1 MNAEFEPSS
10 SHVKVN
16 EVMNVTPNAS
26 VSASPYP
33 HKHALCMC
41 SVFGFFYFRGHF
53 VTQSCFSSL
62 VGVGRAGYD
71 NVRAFLLLFVTAHVS
86 LLWQEISW
94 VVLTDDSYFYFL
106 IFPVFCSVFLPIFAL
121 KRFKHHQIQRKAENW
136 PRAPAL
142 WCLLRNESTAA
153 SLQKEYLKSKGGWS
167 RLAKKKKK
175 SVCLP
180 SSFVSKGGV
189 CILIFM

>member
-53 VTQSCFSSL
+53 VIQSCFCSL
-62 VGVGRAGYD
+62 DGVGRAGYD

-86 LLWQEISW
+86 LL
-94 VVLTDDSYFYFL
+94 
-106 IFPVFCSVFLPIFAL
+106 
-121 KRFKHHQIQRKAENW
+121 
-136 PRAPAL
+136 
-142 WCLLRNESTAA
+142 
-153 SLQKEYLKSKGGWS
+153 
-167 RLAKKKKK
+167 
-175 SVCLP
+175 
-180 SSFVSKGGV
+180 
-189 CILIFM
+189 